1 MQLEN
6 LNGQSITVH
15 SFSIAQGDAS
25 LTITMSCTAQNGA
38 ACEILFDR
46 VSCLKLGEV
55 SYPFQICG
63 FEILNNS
70 AHGYSRDCRF
80 FINDY
85 EYGKLSFFCENIE
98 VLESNE

>member
-15 SFSIAQGDAS
+15 SFSVAQGDAS
-25 LTITMSCTAQNGA
+25 LTITMSCTAQNGV

-63 FEILNNS
+63 FEILTNS
-70 AHGYSRDCRF
+70 ARGYSRDCRYL
-80 FINDY
+80 IHDY
-85 EYGKLSFFCENIE
+85 EDGKLSFFCENIE
-98 VLESNE
+98 ITEPME